1 MSKSN
6 RTIKK
11 QVKMGK
17 QEQFEEAA
25 KPLLKYLSENHHPHT
40 TVIVTSSSAELV
52 ESEMVFNTDEFL
64 TD

>member
-1 MSKSN
+1 ME
-6 RTIKK
+6 K
-11 QVKMGK
+11 Q
-17 QEQFEEAA
+17 QQFEEAA

-40 TVIVTSSSAELV
+40 KVIVTSSSAELV